1 MIKLELSQAVFLYLL
16 FTVISIFIL
25 WIFFD
30 EKNKLPP
37 LDEDESCVWKCDICT
52 HTYIDSVNND
62 ISKCPLC
69 SSLNER
75 TGCHENSSSL
85 LNKRK

>member
-16 FTVISIFIL
+16 FTVISVFIL

-30 EKNKLPP
+30 DRNKLPP
-37 LDEDESCVWKCDICT
+37 LDCDESCVWKCDICT
-52 HTYIDSVNND
+52 HAYIDSVNGD

-69 SSLNER
+69 GSLNER
-75 TGCHENSSSL
+75 AGRRESSAAL
-85 LNKRK
+85 